1 MSTNTQNIKMGDKV
15 KVISTERQLSE
26 IGASG
31 DNLKGKIGVVTSI
44 FRYGFAVDFD
54 KNGCW
59 CLRFED
65 VHKVV
70 E

>member
-1 MSTNTQNIKMGDKV
+1 MEYNRENIEVGDRV
-15 KVISTERQLSE
+15 KVISTECQLSE

-44 FRYGFAVDFD
+44 FRYGFAFDFD

>member
-1 MSTNTQNIKMGDKV
+1 MSKNTQNIKIGDRV
-15 KVISTERQLSE
+15 KVISTEHQLSG

-44 FRYGFAVDFD
+44 FSYGFAVEFN

-59 CLRFED
+59 CLRFKD
-65 VHKVV
+65 VHKVL